1 MAAAIIQVLV
11 LLVLPWGLIKLTRAL
26 KRFNFVSPIVVC
38 YVVGIIFANLPFIP
52 IDSEVSMLVST
63 AMVPLAIPLI
73 LFSTDFKSW
82 LKLAPKTILSFVF
95 VIIGAVGA
103 SLLGALIFRDRVPEY
118 WKLSGM
124 LVGVYTGGT
133 PNLMAIGA
141 GLNAS
146 DELLGAAN
154 VSDMLIGAVYFVFLI
169 SIAKWLLSKF
179 LPPFIKGERLRLDK
193 RLHDSIEK
201 IRQADEPYDR
211 IERFRAVLT
220 SIGLT
225 LAVVAVG
232 AGIAYW
238 IVGGDFDKIEI
249 PAILLVTTIALG
261 LSFIPKVRAIKGTY
275 ETGGY
280 LLLVFSLAIGS
291 TANIETLLSQTPI
304 VLAYVGFV
312 VAAAVIIHLILAA
325 IFRIDTDTTI
335 ITSTAGIYGPAF
347 VGPISAAIKNK
358 EVVVSGMICGLVGY
372 AVGNYLGFAVAWIL
386 MPR

>member
-1 MAAAIIQVLV
+1 MLATILQILA
-11 LLVLPWGLIKLTRAL
+11 LLVLPWGLIKLTKAL

-38 YVVGIIFANLPFIP
+38 YVVGIILANLPFIP

-82 LKLAPKTILSFVF
+82 LKLAPKTILSFVL
-95 VIIGAVGA
+95 VVVSAVGA
-103 SLLGALIFRDRVPEY
+103 TLLAALLFHNTVPEY

-133 PNLMAIGA
+133 PNLMAVGA

-169 SIAKWLLSKF
+169 SMARWLLSKF
-179 LPPFIKGERLRLDK
+179 LPPFKRKEKLHLDK
-193 RLHDSIEK
+193 RLQDSVRE
-201 IRQADEPYDR
+201 IRGVKETYGR
-211 IERFRAVLT
+211 IERFRAVLA
-220 SIGLT
+220 SAGLT
-225 LAVVAVG
+225 IAVVAVG
-232 AGIAYW
+232 AGIAFLLT
-238 IVGGDFDKIEI
+238 GGDFDKIEV
-249 PAILLVTTIALG
+249 PAILLVTTLAIG
-261 LSFIPKVRAIKGTY
+261 LSFIPKVRAIRGTY

-280 LLLVFSLAIGS
+280 LLLVFSLAIGT
-291 TANIETLLSQTPI
+291 TANIDALLAQTPI
-304 VLAYVGFV
+304 VLAYVGV
-312 VAAAVIIHLILAA
+312 VVIAAVIIHFALAA

-347 VGPISAAIKNK
+347 VGPIAAALKNK
-358 EVVVSGMICGLVGY
+358 QVVVSGLICGLMGY
-372 AVGNYLGFAVAWIL
+372 ALGNYLGFVVAWIL

>member
-1 MAAAIIQVLV
+1 LLATILQVLI
-11 LLVLPWGLIKLTRAL
+11 LLVLPWGLIKLTKAL

-38 YVVGIIFANLPFIP
+38 YVVGIVLANLPFVP

-82 LKLAPKTILSFVF
+82 LKLAPKTILSFVL
-95 VIIGAVGA
+95 VMVSAVGSTMLA
-103 SLLGALIFRDRVPEY
+103 ALLFHNSVPEY

-133 PNLMAIGA
+133 PNLMAVGA

-169 SIAKWLLSKF
+169 SMARWLLSKF
-179 LPPFIKGERLRLDK
+179 LPPFRKKEKLHLDK
-193 RLHDSIEK
+193 RLHDSVQE
-201 IRQADEPYDR
+201 IRGVKETYGHV
-211 IERFRAVLT
+211 ERFRAVLT
-220 SIGLT
+220 SVGLT

-232 AGIAYW
+232 AGIAFLLT
-238 IVGGDFDKIEI
+238 GGDFDRIEV
-249 PAILLVTTIALG
+249 PAILLVTTIAIG

-280 LLLVFSLAIGS
+280 LLLVFSLAIGT
-291 TANIETLLSQTPI
+291 TANIDALLSQTPI
-304 VLAYVGFV
+304 ILAYVGV
-312 VAAAVIIHLILAA
+312 VVVSAVIIHLALAA

-347 VGPISAAIKNK
+347 VGPIAAALKNK
-358 EVVVSGMICGLVGY
+358 QVVVSGLVCGLVGY
-372 AVGNYLGFAVAWIL
+372 ALGNYLGFAVAWIL
-386 MPR
+386 MPK